1 MALFESYDRR
11 EPQILA
17 VLKNYG
23 IGSIEECAEI
33 CKAKGLDIYK
43 LVEGIQPICF
53 ENAKW
58 AYTVGCAIAI
68 KKGCKR
74 AGKRRPLPAAG
85 RRNPAIFPCYLHD
98 LRQVRAGNGEQLLVH
113 FSAAL
118 IAAKNQPLSILFV
131 LQQQNTAAR
140 AGFHH
145 AYSFIIRCHAMQQIL
160 INGGFPLFHYA
171 PGILISSAQNSII
184 IRSTVTIVKA
194 AFP

>member
-58 AYTVGCAIAI
+58 AYTVGSVSYTHLRAHETGRNLVCRLLLE
-68 KKGCKR
+68 KKNKKKKTR
-74 AGKRRPLPAAG
+74 
-85 RRNPAIFPCYLHD
+85 
-98 LRQVRAGNGEQLLVH
+98 E
-113 FSAAL
+113 
-118 IAAKNQPLSILFV
+118 
-131 LQQQNTAAR
+131 
-140 AGFHH
+140 
-145 AYSFIIRCHAMQQIL
+145 
-160 INGGFPLFHYA
+160 
-171 PGILISSAQNSII
+171 
-184 IRSTVTIVKA
+184 
-194 AFP
+194 